1 MIFKNAELFN
11 IEEVHELKEE
21 GVYALSRIP
30 ERVRAELNDKAKRA
44 AYFGCG
50 TEIRF
55 NIEDEF
61 VKLVLKRAPK
71 EGAVLDTGIVEIYF
85 GSFQASWEYSPRI
98 LTTEAITEIIIK
110 KPKHIKILERLT
122 EERGLPFDPN
132 LVRVILPYDW
142 KNYLIDIE
150 GNCAPPRAEQVPNQR
165 YLAYGSS
172 ITHGSSTVGPNASY
186 AMRTAELLEADL
198 INLGFA
204 GGAYMEAA
212 MADYIA
218 ARSDWDFATLEMG
231 INVIEQWSVEQFADI
246 IDYFISKI
254 ALANKDKWIFCMDV
268 FTCYLDYENSDKI
281 IKFREI
287 IKEKVAKHK
296 LPKLVHLSGTD
307 LLKSVTGLTIDLT
320 HPSALGMEEIAR
332 KLSYE
337 ISRYSRNLNH
347 SLKSGSKGAYE
358 ND

>member
-1 MIFKNAELFN
+1 MIFKNVELFN
-11 IEEVHELKEE
+11 IEEVHELKAE

-30 ERVRAELNDKAKRA
+30 ERIRVELNEKAKRA
-44 AYFGCG
+44 AFFGCG

-55 NIEDEF
+55 NIEDEY
-61 VKLVLKRAPK
+61 VKLVLKRTPK
-71 EGAVLDTGIVEIYF
+71 EGAVLDTGIIEIFF

-98 LTTEAITEIIIK
+98 LTTEAITEIMIK
-110 KPKHIKILERLT
+110 KPKNINVLERLT
-122 EERGLPFDPN
+122 KERGLPFDPN

-150 GNCAPPRAEQVPNQR
+150 GNCTPSRVEQIPSKR

-172 ITHGSSTVGPNASY
+172 ITHGSSTIGPYASY

-218 ARSDWDFATLEMG
+218 ERNDWDFATLEMG
-231 INVIEQWSVEQFADI
+231 INIIEQWSVEQFADK

-254 ALANKDKWIFCMDV
+254 ALANKDKWIFCIDL

-281 IKFREI
+281 KKFREI
-287 IKEKVAKHK
+287 VKEKVAKYK
-296 LPKLVHLSGTD
+296 LPKLIHLSGAD
-307 LLKSVTGLTIDLT
+307 LLKSVIGLTIDLT
-320 HPSALGMEEIAR
+320 HPSAFGMEEIAGN
-332 KLSYE
+332 LSDA
-337 ISRYSRNLNH
+337 ISKYAGIDQRN
-347 SLKSGSKGAYE
+347 SA
-358 ND
+358 

>member
-1 MIFKNAELFN
+1 MIFKNAELYN

-21 GVYALSRIP
+21 GAFALSRIP
-30 ERVRAELNDKAKRA
+30 ERIRTELNDRAKRA
-44 AYFGCG
+44 AFFGCG

-55 NIEDEF
+55 NIEDEY

-71 EGAVLDTGIVEIYF
+71 EGAVLDTGIVEIYY

-98 LTTEAITEIIIK
+98 LTTNAAAEIMIK
-110 KPKHIKILERLT
+110 KPKNIKVLERLT

-150 GNCAPPRAEQVPNQR
+150 GNCTPSRAEQIPSKR

-172 ITHGSSTVGPNASY
+172 ITHGSSTIGPYASY
-186 AMRTAELLEADL
+186 AMRTAELLKADL

-218 ARSDWDFATLEMG
+218 ERSDWDFATLEMG
-231 INVIEQWSVEQFADI
+231 INVIEQWSVEQFSDK

-254 ALANKDKWIFCMDV
+254 ALANKEKWIFCIDL
-268 FTCYLDYENSDKI
+268 FTCHLDFENSDKI

-287 IKEKVAKHK
+287 VKEKVAKHK
-296 LPKLVHLSGTD
+296 LPKLIHLSGAD
-307 LLKSVTGLTIDLT
+307 LLTSITGLTIDLT

-332 KLSYE
+332 NLSFA
-337 ISRYSRNLNH
+337 ISSTA
-347 SLKSGSKGAYE
+347 GI
-358 ND
+358 